1 MIGSEQAG
9 RMALGDSAAEK
20 LRDVGVFGGL
30 SDETLRTFAGPLAV
44 IELEAGAVV
53 FNEGDA
59 GREMFI
65 VLEGRMEV
73 FKLSKRNR
81 EIVVASLRAGT
92 WFGERSILDVMP
104 RPATI
109 RAAEAARLLRVT
121 AHDLDVLYRRDLKSY
136 TLVVLNIAR
145 EMSRQLR
152 LADSLLSDLM
162 ANLTDEYAPL
172 RG

>member
-1 MIGSEQAG
+1 MNLSEAE
-9 RMALGDSAAEK
+9 AEK
-20 LRDVGVFGGL
+20 LRDVGLFGGL
-30 SDETLRTFAGPLAV
+30 SDETLRNFTAPLNV
-44 IELEAGAVV
+44 IEIAAGAII

-59 GREMFI
+59 GREMFV
-65 VLEGRMEV
+65 VLAGRMEV
-73 FKLSKRNR
+73 IKLSKRNR
-81 EIVVASLRAGT
+81 EIVVASLRSGT

-109 RAAEAARLLRVT
+109 RAAEATRLLRVT

-136 TLVVLNIAR
+136 TLLVLNITR

-152 LADSLLSDLM
+152 LADGLLSDLM

>member
-1 MIGSEQAG
+1 
-9 RMALGDSAAEK
+9 MALGDSEAEK
-20 LRDVGVFGGL
+20 LREVGLFGGL
-30 SDETLRTFAGPLAV
+30 SDETLRTFAGPLQV
-44 IELEAGAVV
+44 VELEAGTVV

-59 GREMFI
+59 GREMFV

-73 FKLSKRNR
+73 LKLSKRKR
-81 EIVVASLRAGT
+81 EMVVASLRAGT
-92 WFGERSILDVMP
+92 WFGERALLDVMP

-109 RAAEAARLLRVT
+109 RAAEPTRLLRVT
-121 AHDLDVLYRRDLKSY
+121 AHDLDVLYRSNLKAY

-152 LADSLLSDLM
+152 LADGLLSDLM

>member
-1 MIGSEQAG
+1 MNLSDAE
-9 RMALGDSAAEK
+9 AEK
-20 LRDVGVFGGL
+20 LRDVGLFGGL
-30 SDETLRTFAGPLAV
+30 SDETLRNFTSPLNV
-44 IELEAGAVV
+44 IEIAAGAII

-59 GREMFI
+59 GREMFV
-65 VLEGRMEV
+65 VLAGRMEV
-73 FKLSKRNR
+73 IKLSKRNR
-81 EIVVASLRAGT
+81 EIVVASLRSGT

-109 RAAEAARLLRVT
+109 RAAEATRLLRVT

-136 TLVVLNIAR
+136 TLLVLNITR

-152 LADSLLSDLM
+152 LADGLLSDLM

>member
-1 MIGSEQAG
+1 MH
-9 RMALGDSAAEK
+9 LGDTEAEK
-20 LRDVGVFGGL
+20 LRDVGLFGGL
-30 SDETLRTFAGPLAV
+30 SDETLRAFTTPLEVVEVAAGT
-44 IELEAGAVV
+44 IV

-59 GREMFI
+59 GREMFV
-65 VLEGRMEV
+65 VLGGRMEV
-73 FKLSKRNR
+73 IKRSKRDR
-81 EIVVASLRAGT
+81 EVVVASLRQGT

-104 RPATI
+104 RPATV
-109 RAAEAARLLRVT
+109 RAGEAARLLRVT

-136 TLVVLNIAR
+136 TLLVLNITR

-152 LADSLLSDLM
+152 LADWLLSDLM

>member
-1 MIGSEQAG
+1 MKLSDAE
-9 RMALGDSAAEK
+9 SEK
-20 LRDVGVFGGL
+20 LRDIGLFGGL
-30 SDETLRTFAGPLAV
+30 SDETLHGFTSPLDV
-44 IELEAGAVV
+44 IELAPGAIV
-53 FNEGDA
+53 FQEGDA
-59 GREMFI
+59 GREMFV

-73 FKLSKRNR
+73 LKRSKRDR

-92 WFGERSILDVMP
+92 WFGERSLLDVMP

-109 RAAEAARLLRVT
+109 RAAEASRLLRVT

-136 TLVVLNIAR
+136 TLMVLNITR

-152 LADSLLSDLM
+152 LADELLSDLM

>member
-1 MIGSEQAG
+1 MILS
-9 RMALGDSAAEK
+9 DAETET
-20 LRDVGVFGGL
+20 LRDVGLFGGL
-30 SDETLRTFAGPLAV
+30 SDETLHTFTSPLDV
-44 IELEAGAVV
+44 IELSAGAII
-53 FNEGDA
+53 FHEGDA
-59 GREMFI
+59 GREMFV
-65 VLEGRMEV
+65 VLDGRMEV
-73 FKLSKRNR
+73 IKRSNRDR
-81 EIVVASLRAGT
+81 EIVVASLRRGT

-109 RAAEAARLLRVT
+109 RAAEDSRLLRVT

-136 TLVVLNIAR
+136 TLLVLNITR

-152 LADSLLSDLM
+152 LADGLLSDLM

>member
-1 MIGSEQAG
+1 MH
-9 RMALGDSAAEK
+9 LGDTEAEK
-20 LRDVGVFGGL
+20 LRDVGLFGGL
-30 SDETLRTFAGPLAV
+30 SDETLRAFTTPLDVVEFA
-44 IELEAGAVV
+44 AGTII

-59 GREMFI
+59 GREMFV
-65 VLEGRMEV
+65 VLGGRMEV
-73 FKLSKRNR
+73 IKRSKRDR
-81 EIVVASLRAGT
+81 EVVVASLRQGT

-104 RPATI
+104 RPATV
-109 RAAEAARLLRVT
+109 RAGEAARLLRVT

-136 TLVVLNIAR
+136 TLLVLNITR

-152 LADSLLSDLM
+152 LADGLLSDLM

>member
-1 MIGSEQAG
+1 MNLSDAE
-9 RMALGDSAAEK
+9 AEK
-20 LRDVGVFGGL
+20 LRDVGLFGGL
-30 SDETLRTFAGPLAV
+30 SDETLRNFTSPLNV
-44 IELEAGAVV
+44 IEIAAGTII

-59 GREMFI
+59 GREMFV
-65 VLEGRMEV
+65 VLAGRMEV
-73 FKLSKRNR
+73 IKLSKRNR
-81 EIVVASLRAGT
+81 EIVVASLRSGT

-109 RAAEAARLLRVT
+109 RAAEATRLLRVT

-136 TLVVLNIAR
+136 TLLVLNITR

-152 LADSLLSDLM
+152 LADGLLSDLM